1 MKIIYAENT
10 THVITLIPRYYPTG
24 SVIVELENQTTRAKG
39 NVTNSYTITDGIMTV
54 TFEIVVKNK
63 DNFYFT
69 ISKDG
74 KIIYKGQII
83 VKDEQ

>member
-1 MKIIYAENT
+1 MKIIYAGNT
-10 THVITLIPRYYPTG
+10 THVITLIPRYYATG

-54 TFEIVVKNK
+54 TFEMVVKNK

-69 ISKDG
+69 LSKDG
-74 KIIYKGQII
+74 KTIYKGQII